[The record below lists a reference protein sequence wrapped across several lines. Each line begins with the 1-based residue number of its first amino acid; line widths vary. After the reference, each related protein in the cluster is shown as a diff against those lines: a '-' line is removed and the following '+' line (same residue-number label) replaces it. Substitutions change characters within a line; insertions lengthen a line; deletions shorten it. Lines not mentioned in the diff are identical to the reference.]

1 MVYQYKIK
9 QLVKRDV
16 IFLNSLLLDYADLFF
31 GYANADKALVRANMK
46 KHNPESPFLIG
57 ESMPGDVIHEAI
69 QKSWIDRQ
77 LRFDYFY

>member
-1 MVYQYKIK
+1 MFDRSIWSV
-9 QLVKRDV
+9 
-16 IFLNSLLLDYADLFF
+16 NSVGSLCRKLICKYC
-31 GYANADKALVRANMK
+31 YANADKALVRANMK

>member
-1 MVYQYKIK
+1 
-9 QLVKRDV
+9 
-16 IFLNSLLLDYADLFF
+16 
-31 GYANADKALVRANMK
+31 MK